1 MAAEDEENSND
12 PMAFQTTL
20 LGSDYIDVVLQWGAV
35 GGQMDSM
42 DEVPRRHSG
51 HGNLLFPYRPHFTK
65 WHWPYK
71 DINTN
76 TTVNELIRPD
86 GKQFIDLPDSC
97 RRLLVPMVKVYKTF
111 LNAETGERTDLR
123 IKTDYYNNGV
133 NRVELEK
140 VDFTRLGGNPAEV
153 DSNINFN
160 ILLSARELGF
170 YLKRQYPKSEQG
182 RDDEQ
187 TRELEARGVAWIDLI
202 KIDPGGSL
210 ELPDLPENVTNQ
222 SEARIR
228 VEIGYEE
235 PVDAQIPE
243 KMHPLEFEHWKSIIS
258 LQKEEFY
265 LSLFKHTFDFKSS
278 GEVGL
283 SIDFKASASAK
294 LLDPKSDILND
305 EEMNAE
311 IKELSRQRK
320 LLKRGLKQ
328 ADKDD
333 EACIARLKEMIAERE
348 AEIRK
353 KRSGMRNRLLSQLYL
368 GALMNPETSHPEV
381 RLNRGTR
388 IFQRKVPDSHIGGIV
403 MSNEAEYSIYY
414 DAGPGGEDIYEDIST
429 DFGDAEVGDF
439 EDEKGHI
446 EQYVFIGDIVQAAIE
461 IVAQNH
467 MFGDQHRVLYDRG
480 NYFSWIAPMSDERKK
495 QMYRDIGIVSLGKVI
510 WSDPIAPDRQKQS
523 SLSTLPISLSIFREW
538 FSGISSRNSMPIRDF
553 IRILFNDFLKN
564 DIFGQ
569 LLYDFD
575 SEEDE
580 AIKVDFSLVAVDL
593 GEESNTLYDHEEYG
607 RPSSVFIVQQNM
619 PPDEDEFLKLPQ
631 LLWGQASR
639 GIMEGVNF
647 EREDIPGYAEAR
659 LFSDRQSTANNL
671 AIREKYNA
679 TIKMLGNTVF
689 LPGSMLNLMPEPLDL
704 GFVENRGSIARS
716 LGLGGVYVVH
726 SIENQIDMVK
736 RSWETNLRT
745 KWESYGA
752 EIEQPEEEDIPSPC

>member
-1 MAAEDEENSND
+1 MADEDEENSTD

-20 LGSDYIDVVLQWGAV
+20 LGSDFIDVAV
-35 GGQMDSM
+35 EWRAASDSRTS
-42 DEVPRRHSG
+42 RRHSG
-51 HGNLLFPYRPHFTK
+51 HGNLLFPYIPHSND
-65 WHWPYK
+65 WHWPFS
-71 DINTN
+71 NVETN

-123 IKTDYYNNGV
+123 IKTDYHNNGV

-187 TRELEARGVAWIDLI
+187 TKEREARGVAWIDLI

-235 PVDAQIPE
+235 PVDAQKPE
-243 KMHPLEFEHWKSIIS
+243 KMDPLEFQVWKSIIS

-305 EEMNAE
+305 EKMNAQ

-333 EACIARLKEMIAERE
+333 EDCIASLKELIAEKE
-348 AEIRK
+348 AEIKK

-368 GALMNPETSHPEV
+368 GALLKPETSDPTN
-381 RLNRGTR
+381 RINRGTR
-388 IFQRKVPDSHIGGIV
+388 IFQRKVPDSDIAGIV
-403 MSNEAEYSIYY
+403 LGNEARYSIYY

-446 EQYVFIGDIVQAAIE
+446 EQYVFIGDIVQAAVE

-467 MFGDQHRVLYDRG
+467 MFGDEHQVIYDRG
-480 NYFSWIAPMSDERKK
+480 NYFSLISSMSEQRLT
-495 QMYRDIGIVSLGKVI
+495 QMYRDIGIISLGKVI
-510 WSDPIAPDRQKQS
+510 WSDPTNPKRRKETG
-523 SLSTLPISLSIFREW
+523 LRLLPISLSIFREW
-538 FSGISSRNSMPIRDF
+538 FRGISSRGSMPIRDF
-553 IRILFNDFLKN
+553 IRNLFNDFLKN
-564 DIFGQ
+564 LI
-569 LLYDFD
+569 LN
-575 SEEDE
+575 
-580 AIKVDFSLVAVDL
+580 V
-593 GEESNTLYDHEEYG
+593 N
-607 RPSSVFIVQQNM
+607 
-619 PPDEDEFLKLPQ
+619 KL
-631 LLWGQASR
+631 
-639 GIMEGVNF
+639 N
-647 EREDIPGYAEAR
+647 
-659 LFSDRQSTANNL
+659 
-671 AIREKYNA
+671 
-679 TIKMLGNTVF
+679 
-689 LPGSMLNLMPEPLDL
+689 
-704 GFVENRGSIARS
+704 
-716 LGLGGVYVVH
+716 
-726 SIENQIDMVK
+726 
-736 RSWETNLRT
+736 
-745 KWESYGA
+745 
-752 EIEQPEEEDIPSPC
+752 